1 MIDFVSARDR
11 IAGFVV
17 SVALLAL
24 AACAIIEPPPPR
36 DNPRDVVVD
45 EALAQLDRPYR
56 YRGTDPSGF
65 DAGGL
70 VSYVFKHAGLELPA
84 ETPGQKAQG
93 TSIPFE
99 QLQRGD
105 LIFYALGEQ
114 PHPEPHVG
122 IFIGRSRM
130 LHILD
135 QSTVQIELINTAY
148 WRRRFIDAVSYLP

>member
-1 MIDFVSARDR
+1 MIDSVSARDCIGGF
-11 IAGFVV
+11 IAGV
-17 SVALLAL
+17 LLLTL
-24 AACAIIEPPPPR
+24 AACMIIKPPPPR
-36 DNPRDVVVD
+36 ENPRDNVVD

-70 VSYVFKHAGLELPA
+70 VSYVFDRTGLELST
-84 ETPGQKAQG
+84 ETLGQKAQG
-93 TSIPFE
+93 TSVPYE

-105 LIFYALGEQ
+105 LVFYALDEQ

-130 LHILD
+130 IHILD
-135 QSTVQIELINTAY
+135 QGTVQIELINTPY
-148 WRRRFIDAVSYLP
+148 WRRRFVDAVSYLP